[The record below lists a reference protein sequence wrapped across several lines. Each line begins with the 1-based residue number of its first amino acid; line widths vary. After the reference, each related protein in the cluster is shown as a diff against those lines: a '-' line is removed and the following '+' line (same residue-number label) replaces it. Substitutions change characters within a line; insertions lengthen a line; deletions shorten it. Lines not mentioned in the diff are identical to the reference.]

1 MSTKSLKEN
10 YWRPWKNQSEY
21 VTVVEKC
28 LPKLQIIHLIG
39 KMNRYA
45 DIPYEKMQLTL
56 RYMTKLDRAINNE
69 RELKELNEFY
79 KSRNISALELFKILE
94 MVSVRF

>member
-1 MSTKSLKEN
+1 MSTKII
-10 YWRPWKNQSEY
+10 
-21 VTVVEKC
+21 
-28 LPKLQIIHLIG
+28 QIIHLIA
-39 KMNRYA
+39 KINRYA

>member
-1 MSTKSLKEN
+1 
-10 YWRPWKNQSEY
+10 
-21 VTVVEKC
+21 
-28 LPKLQIIHLIG
+28 
-39 KMNRYA
+39 MNRYA

-94 MVSVRF
+94 MVGVRF

>member
-1 MSTKSLKEN
+1 
-10 YWRPWKNQSEY
+10 
-21 VTVVEKC
+21 
-28 LPKLQIIHLIG
+28 
-39 KMNRYA
+39 MNRYA